1 MNLISLSNQGRLEQ
15 MDDRFF
21 KVNYSWFDD
30 LSCEAAVVYGYIV
43 NSLKGNRLYKAD
55 PETGELY
62 YRISN
67 SFIANGLYLSSFKI
81 KSVLEELED
90 SGYIDVLMVRKP
102 NQRCRYLKCN
112 DLNNKVV
119 MDIFYDLINEQHDL
133 IKGTILSY
141 IVFKLNVGNNQ
152 YFDMEDM
159 LSLIGGDWNDAQI
172 SRAEQFLRLND
183 YINDN
188 DEYTDKAIELAGE
201 YQFSWWFYE

>member
-1 MNLISLSNQGRLEQ
+1 M
-15 MDDRFF
+15 
-21 KVNYSWFDD
+21 
-30 LSCEAAVVYGYIV
+30 
-43 NSLKGNRLYKAD
+43 
-55 PETGELY
+55 
-62 YRISN
+62 
-67 SFIANGLYLSSFKI
+67 
-81 KSVLEELED
+81 EELED